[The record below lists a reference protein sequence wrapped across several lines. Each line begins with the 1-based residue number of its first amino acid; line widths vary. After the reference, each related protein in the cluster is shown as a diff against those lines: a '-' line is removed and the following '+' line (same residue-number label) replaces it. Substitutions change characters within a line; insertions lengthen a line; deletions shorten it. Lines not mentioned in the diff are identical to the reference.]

1 MFTGIVQS
9 KAQVLFTEIKNGI
22 RHLTIKVETELS
34 QQLTLGASIAI
45 NGVCLTVVSVA
56 PLDENYSEINF
67 DIIDETL
74 RVTNLNRIK
83 TGDYVN
89 FERSL
94 KVGDEI
100 GGHQVSGHIHTM
112 ASVIKIEENQDNVAI
127 KFCLLGEGRKYIF
140 EKGFIS
146 INGTSLTLGKVIED
160 EFAVHLIPET
170 LERTNIGDLVQGS
183 EVNIEFDQ
191 QTITIVDTIERMN
204 LKLANA

>member
-1 MFTGIVQS
+1 M
-9 KAQVLFTEIKNGI
+9 
-22 RHLTIKVETELS
+22 
-34 QQLTLGASIAI
+34 
-45 NGVCLTVVSVA
+45 
-56 PLDENYSEINF
+56 
-67 DIIDETL
+67 
-74 RVTNLNRIK
+74 
-83 TGDYVN
+83 VN

-146 INGTSLTLGKVIED
+146 INGTSLTLGKVTDD

-170 LERTNIGDLVQGS
+170 LERTNIGNLVQRLRS
-183 EVNIEFDQ
+183 EHRV
-191 QTITIVDTIERMN
+191 
-204 LKLANA
+204 